1 MKCPYCGHINE
12 WSEDQCLMCRRDIAY
27 LRDRTFLGQQFVFF
41 EASEEQPILVRLI
54 PVGASE
60 GDDHRFTRPTIISR
74 HEHGV
79 RLERRPSRKV
89 PEPEQE
95 DLPQLSFPWS
105 YRHFDEPFELPVL
118 NFPRLHLVAVATDRR
133 VYRPGDEVHLFV
145 AAPGAAGQ
153 EAELGIEL
161 AGQSTHQA
169 RIRLNQAG
177 LGLTQFGDLEPGVYT
192 IQMTLPD
199 RPAIQASCSFTCAEF
214 TLSPLSVSVESHTL
228 EGYQLSV
235 ELKLAEFGTPYDGPL
250 ELVVRN
256 AGHVVYEGKA
266 EARAGQMEADLG
278 LEPLTWGDITIE
290 VSTPQGNTASVVCR
304 RISWEDWDRVT
315 LSPLGPHIE
324 AALVPVH
331 GVEGEIR
338 GLHYVHGRQEHTPFA
353 LESIVG
359 TEGRIAAR
367 RNAELVHLLIF
378 DPLRGDH
385 RKLEFQ
391 DVKAGDVLRFRVGY
405 PYALFTLGAFMGRAL
420 PYEAWGVVVWP
431 VGLKA
436 SLEAPAEAGPEASIS
451 VRVETDGPASCLLL
465 VYDPRLEHEDPLTR
479 LARCIFEQIFDS
491 TWRLEARHVS
501 HVAWLMSGG
510 LQTVEWRFSLQG
522 KGQPMRTALRM
533 SYEEAL
539 KRAAPRAFLMASGE
553 TIPELAHIDLFPVD
567 GPVEVPIQLGDQAVT
582 CRCRAYFFRDY
593 DYVSVTRDIQV
604 GE

>member
-1 MKCPYCGHINE
+1 MKCPYCGHVNE

-41 EASEEQPILVRLI
+41 EASEEQSVLVRLI

-60 GDDHRFTRPTIISR
+60 GGDHRFARPTIISR
-74 HEHGV
+74 HEYGV
-79 RLERRPSRKV
+79 KLERRPSRKV
-89 PEPEQE
+89 PEPEPDDQ
-95 DLPQLSFPWS
+95 PQPSVPWS
-105 YRHFDEPFELPVL
+105 YRHVDKPFELPAL
-118 NFPRLHLVAVATDRR
+118 DFPRLHLVAVATDRQ
-133 VYRPGDEVHLFV
+133 VYRPGDEVHIFV
-145 AAPGAAGQ
+145 AAPDAAGQ
-153 EAELGIEL
+153 EAELGVEL
-161 AGQSTHQA
+161 ASQSIRQT
-169 RIRLNQAG
+169 RVRLNQAG
-177 LGLTQFGDLEPGVYT
+177 LGLTQFGDLEPGEYT
-192 IQMTLPD
+192 VRMTLAD
-199 RPAIQASCSFTCAEF
+199 GPATPASCSFTCAEF
-214 TLSPLSVSVESHTL
+214 TLSPLSVSVELHTL

-235 ELKLAEFGTPYDGPL
+235 ALKLVQFGAPYDGPL
-250 ELVVRN
+250 ELAVRN
-256 AGHVVYEGKA
+256 GGQVVYEGKG
-266 EARAGQMEADLG
+266 EARAGQLEADLE

-290 VSTPQGNTASVVCR
+290 ATTPQGNTASVVCWR
-304 RISWEDWDRVT
+304 LSWEDWDRVT
-315 LSPLGPHIE
+315 LSPLGPHVE
-324 AALVPVH
+324 AALVPVP
-331 GVEGEIR
+331 GVEGEMR
-338 GLHYVHGRQEHTPFA
+338 GLHYVRGRQEHSPFA

-367 RNAELVHLLIF
+367 CNAEVVHLLIF

-420 PYEAWGVVVWP
+420 PYEGWGVVMWP

-436 SLEAPAEAGPEASIS
+436 SLDAPAEAAPGATIS
-451 VRVETDGPASCLLL
+451 VRVETDGPATCLLL

-479 LARCIFEQIFDS
+479 LARCIFEHIFDS
-491 TWRLEARHVS
+491 TWRLDARHVS
-501 HVAWLMSGG
+501 HVAWLVSGG
-510 LQTVEWRFSLQG
+510 LQTVEWQFSLQG

-539 KRAAPRAFLMASGE
+539 KRASPRAFLMAPGE

-582 CRCRAYFFRDY
+582 WRCRAYFFRDY

-604 GE
+604 GG